1 MLNQKWWQMK
11 SRYKDLK
18 EAYDNYFV
26 KKDSIVNM
34 QEMVYVLQ
42 DISETLAMLY
52 DKIAVNEDERRD
64 GKDSWTNIDTYRLN
78 TYKFP

>member
-1 MLNQKWWQMK
+1 MK
-11 SRYKDLK
+11 SRYKELK

-26 KKDSIVNM
+26 KKDSIVNT

-64 GKDSWTNIDTYRLN
+64 GKDSWTNIDTY
-78 TYKFP
+78 KFP